1 MEAQFQY
8 VGHKAHGAA
17 AACEVKFDVTRGEN
31 SLPTVRL
38 ETAQKI
44 KNSKQYDWTNKIAIQ
59 LTLKEL
65 THLIAVLYGLMPV
78 AEGKFHGQANNKS
91 FRVTFE
97 KDNQKGNYVSV
108 LTSEGPSNQH
118 NQPKQHSLRVELED
132 ALMMGNIA
140 LVQYSKNV
148 PGLSPEAAL
157 GAIKLLAARRVS
169 EIKSSK
175 R

>member
-1 MEAQFQY
+1 MEALIQY

-31 SLPTVRL
+31 SLSTVRL
-38 ETAQKI
+38 ETALKVQ
-44 KNSKQYDWTNKIAIQ
+44 NSNHYDWAKKIAIQ
-59 LTLKEL
+59 LTLREL
-65 THLIAVLYGLMPV
+65 THLIAVFFGLMPI
-78 AEGKFHGQANNKS
+78 AEGKFHGKANNKS

-108 LTSEGPSNQH
+108 LTSEGPSN
-118 NQPKQHSLRVELED
+118 KHSLRVELED

-157 GAIKLLAARRVS
+157 EAIKLLAARRVS